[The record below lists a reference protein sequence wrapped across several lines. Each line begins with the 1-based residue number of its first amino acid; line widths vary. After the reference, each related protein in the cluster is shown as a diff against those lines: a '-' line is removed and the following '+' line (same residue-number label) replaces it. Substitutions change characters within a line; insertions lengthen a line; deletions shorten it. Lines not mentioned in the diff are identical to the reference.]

1 MRNTAM
7 ISDVTNGGSL
17 LECLQALANRLA
29 DEIDACKAGN
39 VDDAKV
45 LPGLARQ
52 YRETVIKIDALESG
66 MDDDDEI
73 ATIIL
78 RNRQSNSH

>member
-1 MRNTAM
+1 MRNIAT
-7 ISDVTNGGSL
+7 ISDATNGGSL

-66 MDDDDEI
+66 MDNDDEI

>member
-1 MRNTAM
+1 MGHSMMAA
-7 ISDVTNGGSL
+7 NGSGL
-17 LECLQALANRLA
+17 LNELRTLAERLA
-29 DEIDACKAGN
+29 MDIDCCKHGN
-39 VDDAKV
+39 IDSMKI

-66 MDDDDEI
+66 TDNDDEI

-78 RNRQSNSH
+78 RNRKSNTD

>member
-1 MRNTAM
+1 MGHLMMAA
-7 ISDVTNGGSL
+7 NGSGL
-17 LECLQALANRLA
+17 LNELRTLAERLA
-29 DEIDACKAGN
+29 LEIDSCRNGIP
-39 VDDAKV
+39 DDLKI

-66 MDDDDEI
+66 TDNDDEI

-78 RNRQSNSH
+78 RNRKPDTD